1 MADLSDPQIDE
12 AYQDVRSDKSD
23 TNWLLLDYESDRS
36 DKLRVTQTGTGGL
49 AELRDALGDSKA
61 SYAYVRVT
69 FSNDKESQREK
80 FILVV
85 WIGPGCKVMRKAK
98 ISVHAAD
105 VKQVLRVYSIEV
117 PAREK
122 DDLKEDPIVVK
133 LRKAG
138 GASYDG
144 V

>member
-1 MADLSDPQIDE
+1 MAELSDPKINE
-12 AYQDVRSDKSD
+12 AYLDVRSDKSE

-36 DKLRVTQTGTGGL
+36 DKLTLTATGTGGL
-49 AELRDALGDSKA
+49 AELREVLEDSRG

-69 FSNDKESQREK
+69 YSNDKESQREK
-80 FILVV
+80 FVLVV
-85 WIGPGCKVMRKAK
+85 WIGPGCKVMRRAK
-98 ISVHAAD
+98 ISVHTAD
-105 VKQVLRVYSIEV
+105 VKTVLRVYAIEV
-117 PAREK
+117 AARER
-122 DDLKEDPIVVK
+122 DDLNKGPIVVR

>member
-1 MADLSDPQIDE
+1 MADITDPAINE
-12 AYQDVRSDKSD
+12 AYLDVRNDKSE

-36 DKLRVTQTGTGGL
+36 DKLMLTRTGSGGL
-49 AELRDALGDSKA
+49 AELKESINDSKA

-69 FSNDKESQREK
+69 YSNDKESTREK
-80 FILVV
+80 FILVI

-105 VKQVLRVYSIEV
+105 VKNVLRVYSIEV

-122 DDLKEDPIVVK
+122 DDLNEDPIVVR

>member
-1 MADLSDPQIDE
+1 MADLSDPKIDE
-12 AYQDVRSDKSD
+12 AYLDVRSDKSE

-36 DKLRVTQTGTGGL
+36 DKLTVTQTGTGGL
-49 AELRDALGDSKA
+49 EELRDALGDSKA
-61 SYAYVRVT
+61 SYAYVRVS

-117 PAREK
+117 AARER
-122 DDLKEDPIVVK
+122 DDLKEDPIVVR

>member
-1 MADLSDPQIDE
+1 MADLSDPSINE
-12 AYQDVRSDKSD
+12 AYLEVRNDKSD

-36 DKLRVTQTGTGGL
+36 DKLKVTGTGTGGL
-49 AELRDALGDSKA
+49 SELKEALDDSKA
-61 SYAYVRVT
+61 SYAYVRVSY
-69 FSNDKESQREK
+69 SNDKESTREK

-85 WIGPGCKVMRKAK
+85 WIGPNCKVMRKAK
-98 ISVHAAD
+98 ISVHSAD
-105 VKQVLRVYSIEV
+105 VKNVLRVYSIEV
-117 PAREK
+117 AAREK
-122 DDLKEDPIVVK
+122 DDLNEDPIVVR

>member
-1 MADLSDPQIDE
+1 MADVTDPQIAE
-12 AYQDVRSDKSD
+12 AYQDVRSDKSE
-23 TNWLLLDYESDRS
+23 TNWVLIDYESDRS
-36 DKLRVTQTGTGGL
+36 DKLKVTATGSGGL
-49 AELRDALGDSKA
+49 TELREHLDDHKA
-61 SYAYVRVT
+61 SFAYVRVT
-69 FSNDKESQREK
+69 YSNDKESQREK
-80 FILVV
+80 FILVT
-85 WIGPGCKVMRKAK
+85 WIGSGCKVMRKAK

-105 VKQVLRVYSIEV
+105 VKTVLRVYSIEV

-122 DDLKEDPIVVK
+122 DDLKEDPIIIR

>member
-1 MADLSDPQIDE
+1 MADVTDSKINE
-12 AYQDVRSDKSD
+12 AYLDVRDDKTE

-36 DKLRVTQTGTGGL
+36 DKLLLNQTGTGGL
-49 AELRDALGDSKA
+49 AELRDVLDDSKA
-61 SYAYVRVT
+61 SYAYVRVSY
-69 FSNDKESQREK
+69 SNDKESTREK

-85 WIGPGCKVMRKAK
+85 WIGPQCKVMRKAK

-105 VKQVLRVYSIEV
+105 VKGVLRVYSIEV
-117 PAREK
+117 AAREK
-122 DDLKEDPIVVK
+122 EDLNEDPIVVR